1 MNYSKVIGLFLA
13 TIAILAVGLIGFGGC
28 AGNGE
33 AIAVIPEFE
42 EPEAPPIEVTID
54 QLYEEYMT
62 DEAAANAKYKGKRL
76 LFTNV
81 EVEEINSISV
91 DSANPPINYIVN
103 HSVEFR
109 PRYTKY
115 TALVREGFVVDI
127 VGEVRGVF
135 GMEHYYLVVENC
147 WINIVEGDI
156 GTGADYEDPD
166 Y

>member
-1 MNYSKVIGLFLA
+1 MNYFRVIGLFLA

-28 AGNGE
+28 AGNAE
-33 AIAVIPEFE
+33 NALVIPEFE
-42 EPEAPPIEVTID
+42 EPEPPPIEVTID

-81 EVEEINSISV
+81 EVEEINTFFP
-91 DSANPPINYIVN
+91 DSAQDPIIYIVN

-109 PRYTKY
+109 PRYWIDTV
-115 TALVREGFVVDI
+115 LVREGFVVDI

-135 GMEHYYLVVENC
+135 GLENYYLVVENC
-147 WINIVEGDI
+147 WVKIVEGDI
-156 GTGADYEDPD
+156 GMGEVGNPD